1 MHFCK
6 YCCIFGVLTNHLIL
20 TKMKK
25 LKLIFGLLMVTAFVA
40 VTVLSYSTSND
51 QAIRKDGPDGKG
63 IILPTNG

>member
-1 MHFCK
+1 
-6 YCCIFGVLTNHLIL
+6 
-20 TKMKK
+20 MKK